1 MSEPVSRFI
10 SCYPIRFAH
19 CDPAGIVFFPQ
30 YLVLFNALV
39 EDWFDRALKIPY
51 ARMLSED
58 RTGLPIVNLECDFRA
73 ITRMGETVDFGLRV
87 ARLGNRSLTLAVDCT
102 GADGELRVAATKVLV
117 FTDLQTH
124 KAIAVPAHIRAAME
138 RWIAGVN

>member
-1 MSEPVSRFI
+1 MSEPVPRFI
-10 SCYPIRFAH
+10 SRYPIRFAH

-39 EDWFDRALKIPY
+39 EDWFDQALKIPY

-138 RWIAGVN
+138 RWIAGAH

>member
-1 MSEPVSRFI
+1 MSEPVPRFI
-10 SCYPIRFAH
+10 SRYPIRFAH

-39 EDWFDRALKIPY
+39 EDWFDQALKIPY

-58 RTGLPIVNLECDFRA
+58 RAGLPIVNLECDFRA

-124 KAIAVPAHIRAAME
+124 QAIAVPAHIRAAME
-138 RWIAGVN
+138 RWIAGAH